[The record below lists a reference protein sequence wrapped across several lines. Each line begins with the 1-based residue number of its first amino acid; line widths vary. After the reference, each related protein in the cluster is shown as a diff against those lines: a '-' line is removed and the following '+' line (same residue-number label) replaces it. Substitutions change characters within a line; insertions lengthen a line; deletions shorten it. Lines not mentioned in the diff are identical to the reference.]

1 MAADAPI
8 PSLPA
13 TNNPSWVA
21 AAMAKRGSAQPFPL
35 LLLLL
40 AVRSH
45 SVDAQIN
52 VIPSYPDSGN
62 YNLVRLT
69 CKDDFNDPVDADF
82 VANGS
87 LVTPDS
93 TLVSVQ
99 ETESSYIQFVFT
111 QSQESF
117 FLCRAPN
124 GGQESEP
131 IALAGILHST
141 GPFYLLFTPLVCS
154 ESIIIFISTNVGV
167 LNG

>member
-1 MAADAPI
+1 MAE
-8 PSLPA
+8 
-13 TNNPSWVA
+13 
-21 AAMAKRGSAQPFPL
+21 RGSSQRFPL

-40 AVRSH
+40 AVH

-52 VIPSYPDSGN
+52 VIPSYPESGN

-69 CKDDFNDPVDADF
+69 CNNDFNDPVDAGF

-117 FLCRAPN
+117 FLCRATN

-131 IALAGILHST
+131 IALGGTLHST
-141 GPFYLLFTPLVCS
+141 GPFYLLFTLLVCS
-154 ESIIIFISTNVGV
+154 ESIYKCRCIY
-167 LNG
+167 